1 MENNF
6 KFNASEVKCNGVY
19 AGSMGILNEEDRS
32 ILRTFLK
39 THFMMSPPEVILNE
53 LNDSGLIE
61 DRWIVGSRVN
71 NIDAIMSRML
81 SGLLEYAIDK
91 FDGNSTLAE
100 MWINAQVKMM
110 TAKEIITIMESAL
123 IDCATADHWYTY
135 EKQY

>member
-1 MENNF
+1 MEKDF

-39 THFMMSPPEVILNE
+39 THFMMAPQEVILKE
-53 LNDSGLIE
+53 LSDSGLIDGE
-61 DRWIVGSRVN
+61 WMVGARVN
-71 NIDAIMSRML
+71 SIDAIMSRML
-81 SGLLEYAIDK
+81 SGLLEYATTE

-100 MWINAQVKMM
+100 MWINAQVKIM
-110 TAKEIITIMESAL
+110 TAKEIITVMESAL

-135 EKQY
+135 EKQW